1 MQHFRRLAATA
12 VITGLLG
19 LPMVAGAQDSG
30 FTQRGVTVETNAE
43 NAVVARTQALA
54 TAQRQAFAKMASELG
69 FSRSASDSQIEGM
82 VDSIIVEQERAT
94 RTGYSGRLTVNFNP
108 RRVASFAGI
117 SAGSAGSAQ
126 ASSGGGGSSASSS
139 GSDAAPPVVP
149 PGLAARNGLANT
161 NMAFNPASAFIE
173 TVAQFGGMAEWL
185 DLRRRLLGNPEIVS
199 VDIVAIAV
207 DGARLRLGLRSPPAV
222 AAQALAGQGVTLQQT
237 GGVAPASA
245 INGLAPPVR
254 AGVATPVAAPNSPW
268 LLGIAGR
275 V

>member
-19 LPMVAGAQDSG
+19 LPLAAGAQDSG
-30 FTQRGVTVETNAE
+30 FTQRGVTVETTAE

-54 TAQRQAFAKMASELG
+54 TAQRQAYAKMASELG

-126 ASSGGGGSSASSS
+126 ASSSGGGSASGS

-199 VDIVAIAV
+199 VDIVSIAV
-207 DGARLRLGLRSPPAV
+207 DGARLRLGLRSAPAV
-222 AAQALAGQGVTLQQT
+222 AAQALASQGVTLQQT

>member
-19 LPMVAGAQDSG
+19 LPLAAVAQDSG
-30 FTQRGVTVETNAE
+30 FTQRGVTVETTAE

-54 TAQRQAFAKMASELG
+54 AAQRQAYAKMASELG

-94 RTGYSGRLTVNFNP
+94 RTGYTGRLTVNFNP

-126 ASSGGGGSSASSS
+126 ASTGAAPAPSPNG
-139 GSDAAPPVVP
+139 DAAPPIVP
-149 PGLAARNGLANT
+149 PGLAAHNT
-161 NMAFNPASAFIE
+161 AAFNPASAFIE
-173 TVAQFGGMAEWL
+173 SVTQFSGMAEWL
-185 DLRRRLLGNPEIVS
+185 DLRRRLLANPQVAS

-207 DGARLRLGLRSPPAV
+207 DGARLRLGLRAPPAV
-222 AAQALAGQGVTLQQT
+222 AAQALAEQGIMLQQT
-237 GGVAPASA
+237 GGVPPASA
-245 INGLAPPVR
+245 GGLAPPVR
-254 AGVATPVAAPNSPW
+254 VGGAPGVATPVAAPNSPW
-268 LLGIAGR
+268 LLGR

>member
-54 TAQRQAFAKMASELG
+54 TAQRQAYAKMASELG

-126 ASSGGGGSSASSS
+126 ASSSGGGGASGS

-207 DGARLRLGLRSPPAV
+207 DGARLRLGLRSAPAV

>member
-54 TAQRQAFAKMASELG
+54 TAQRQAYAKMASELG

-126 ASSGGGGSSASSS
+126 ASSSGGGSASGS

-199 VDIVAIAV
+199 VDIVSIAV
-207 DGARLRLGLRSPPAV
+207 DGARLRLGLRSAPAV
-222 AAQALAGQGVTLQQT
+222 AAQALASQGVTLQQT